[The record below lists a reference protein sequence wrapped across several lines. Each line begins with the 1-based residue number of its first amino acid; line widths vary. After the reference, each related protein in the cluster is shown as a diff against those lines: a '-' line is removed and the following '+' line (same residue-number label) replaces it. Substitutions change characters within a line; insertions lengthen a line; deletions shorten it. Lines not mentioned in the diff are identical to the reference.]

1 MHIYTDTHI
10 YRYTYIQIH
19 IYTDTHIYRYTDIQG
34 RVEIMRIFQR
44 KIRVNI
50 SFGVAEIISHFQL
63 KKGGWEGE
71 GYGK

>member
-1 MHIYTDTHI
+1 
-10 YRYTYIQIH
+10 
-19 IYTDTHIYRYTDIQG
+19 
-34 RVEIMRIFQR
+34 MRLIFQR

-71 GYGK
+71 GGMENDERDRGGGVYGCEHFVG